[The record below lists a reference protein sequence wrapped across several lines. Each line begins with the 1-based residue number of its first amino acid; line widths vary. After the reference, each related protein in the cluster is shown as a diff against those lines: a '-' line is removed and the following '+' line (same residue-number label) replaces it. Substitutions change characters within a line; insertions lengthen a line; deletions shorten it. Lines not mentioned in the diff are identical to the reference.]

1 MNAELIIQVRHEP
14 GYVIATVA
22 GEIDIATVGQLR
34 QRLVMLAEC
43 GQPVIADL
51 EQVSFMDAAGLG
63 ALVGASRRAAANGA
77 SLRVVCSRRET
88 RRLFRLTGLD
98 RQVPLAHTLAE
109 ALHALQGTRDGSD
122 DEPPRE
128 PRNEAPRLPR
138 RRALCYRSQRHS
150 PRRHLQTG

>member
-1 MNAELIIQVRHEP
+1 MNADLTIQVQHEP

-22 GEIDIATVGQLR
+22 GEIDIATVAQLR
-34 QRLVMLAEC
+34 QRLVVLAES

-63 ALVGASRRAAANGA
+63 ALAGASRRAAANGA
-77 SLRVVCSRRET
+77 SLHVVCSRRQT

-109 ALHALQGTRDGSD
+109 ALHALQGTRGAPD
-122 DEPPRE
+122 DKPPRE
-128 PRNEAPRLPR
+128 PPSETPR
-138 RRALCYRSQRHS
+138 
-150 PRRHLQTG
+150 